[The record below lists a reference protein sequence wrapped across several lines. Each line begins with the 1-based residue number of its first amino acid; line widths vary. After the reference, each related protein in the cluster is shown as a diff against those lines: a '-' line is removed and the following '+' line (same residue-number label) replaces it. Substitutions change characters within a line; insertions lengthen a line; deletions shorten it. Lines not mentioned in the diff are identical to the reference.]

1 MASGDILIK
10 KLLVWSFLFCLILTL
25 FTVNAEETAKAT
37 IEPYGEFY
45 TLENDRDKVAQILG
59 ITENDLN
66 NIQDIYLAV
75 NKENTKQIRI
85 RTEITDFSNS
95 IGNISNLS
103 DDKITALIPDI
114 SGFRNVKG
122 DVINKD
128 GQKFIRVQLRSSDSG
143 GEYILTQYITVA
155 SKQNFVLS
163 FYTDINEDTEYIE
176 NTFESFSSSYF
187 KSDTRDNKKDTIS
200 YILLGAAILFLL
212 VCVVVITTIIIDL
225 RKKEETE

>member
-1 MASGDILIK
+1 MVSGDILIK
-10 KLLVWSFLFCLILTL
+10 KLLVFGFVLGFLFTV
-25 FTVNAEETAKAT
+25 FTVNAQETAKAT

-45 TLENDRDKVAQILG
+45 TLENDRNKVTEILG

-75 NKENTKQIRI
+75 NKGNTKQIRI

-103 DDKITALIPDI
+103 DDKITALVSDI

-122 DVINKD
+122 EVINKD

-163 FYTDINEDTEYIE
+163 FYTDINVDTEYIE
-176 NTFESFSSSYF
+176 KTFETFSSPYF
-187 KSDTRDNKKDTIS
+187 NSTADENRKDTIS
-200 YILLGAAILFLL
+200 YIVLGAAILFLL

>member
-10 KLLVWSFLFCLILTL
+10 KLLVWSFLFCLILTF

-59 ITENDLN
+59 ITESDLN

-95 IGNISNLS
+95 ICNISNLS

-176 NTFESFSSSYF
+176 KTFESFSSSYF
-187 KSDTRDNKKDTIS
+187 NSATRDNKKDTIS

>member
-1 MASGDILIK
+1 MVSGDILIK
-10 KLLVWSFLFCLILTL
+10 KLLVFGFVVCLFLTF
-25 FTVNAEETAKAT
+25 FTVNAEETAKAA

-45 TLENDRDKVAQILG
+45 TLENDRVKVAEILG
-59 ITENDLN
+59 ITQSDLN
-66 NIQDIYLAV
+66 SIQDIYLAV

-114 SGFRNVKG
+114 SGFENVKG

-176 NTFESFSSSYF
+176 KNFESFSSPYF
-187 KSDTRDNKKDTIS
+187 NSTKDENRKDTVS
-200 YILLGAAILFLL
+200 YIVLGAAILFLL
-212 VCVVVITTIIIDL
+212 VCIVVTVTIIIDL